1 MLDTEYRELKAKRVM
16 KDAIFTEAFKEKQNV
31 LELYNQLH
39 SNDIAQSEDEI
50 GILTLR
56 NILTTG
62 PVNDLGFI
70 AKNKVLCLIEAQS
83 SQLNTILLRSL
94 VYLGRTYERYIT
106 EKGKTFY
113 DVSEED
119 IPLWEIYIIYT
130 EKAGFSDGAQMWKFN
145 MIPSNLL
152 DLDHKDIIPISE
164 GGIVEEYVSL
174 CKVVDNLIS
183 EHGYEKPTLKG
194 VLEYCREHPGSLT
207 NFVLTHESEIMGLYE
222 EMWTQEGNI
231 EMRIRVAEREARERG
246 LEEGRTEGR
255 TKGLAEGRAEGLK
268 EGRAEGR
275 AEGIAE
281 GLREGKQEGRKEGIE
296 EGIREG
302 KEEGRIEEREKLA
315 VSFYE
320 SNVPIDI
327 VSKNTG
333 LSEERISELASKN
346 RCKIN

>member
-1 MLDTEYRELKAKRVM
+1 M
-16 KDAIFTEAFKEKQNV
+16 KD
-31 LELYNQLH
+31 L
-39 SNDIAQSEDEI
+39 I
-50 GILTLR
+50 GYCR
-56 NILTTG
+56 
-62 PVNDLGFI
+62 
-70 AKNKVLCLIEAQS
+70 Q
-83 SQLNTILLRSL
+83 
-94 VYLGRTYERYIT
+94 
-106 EKGKTFY
+106 KG
-113 DVSEED
+113 
-119 IPLWEIYIIYT
+119 
-130 EKAGFSDGAQMWKFN
+130 
-145 MIPSNLL
+145 
-152 DLDHKDIIPISE
+152 
-164 GGIVEEYVSL
+164 
-174 CKVVDNLIS
+174 
-183 EHGYEKPTLKG
+183 G
-194 VLEYCREHPGSLT
+194 VLSGYIVSREA
-207 NFVLTHESEIMGLYE
+207 EIMGLYE

-327 VSKNTG
+327 ISKNTG